1 MRYEVVVETVSP
13 RPIAAV
19 RERVRPGQVGAV
31 WRPAL
36 DQVWAFLRSHDGLW
50 AGGHNVFV
58 YRHPVGPGEPMD
70 VAFGVEVTRA
80 FDGEGA
86 IISTET
92 PGGVAASTLHVGPY
106 EGLADAHQAIDAW
119 RAAHGRTFGPASWET
134 YGEAE
139 DDPAKMEI
147 RVSYLLD

>member
-1 MRYEVVVETVSP
+1 VRYEVVVETVSS

-19 RERVRPGQVGAV
+19 RASVHRGQVGSV

-58 YRHPVGPGEPMD
+58 YQHPTRPGEPMD

-80 FDGEGA
+80 FKGVGA
-86 IISTET
+86 ITSTET

-106 EGLADAHQAIDAW
+106 EGLADAHRAIDAW
-119 RAAHGRTFGPASWET
+119 RAAHGRTFGSTSWET

-147 RVSYLLD
+147 RVIYLLD